1 MKNIKPN
8 EGKTDRIIRA
18 ILSLASLI
26 IAFFVTGP
34 FQIPVQIVLFVV
46 AAAMGITSLTGFC
59 FLYKLFGINTCPV
72 KK

>member
-18 ILSLASLI
+18 VVCLASLV
-26 IAFFVTGP
+26 IAFFVTG
-34 FQIPVQIVLFVV
+34 PVQIVLFVV
-46 AAAMGITSLTGFC
+46 ATAMGITSLTGFC
-59 FLYKLFGINTCPV
+59 FLYKLFGINSCPV